1 MRNPLARFLPKTP
14 APTKQLEVT
23 EKSWPLY
30 FGGGTIQSNWPVNWW
45 QAGKDPTGNNSTAIV
60 HACVDAYAQTIATL
74 PAYHHRYAADHTRER
89 ITTSAASRTVL
100 RPNSYQTRSDIY
112 LNAVKSLMLRGNAYI
127 YGVRNDRNEIAAM
140 HQLHPM
146 NTQPY
151 IDAET
156 KSVFYA
162 TGDNPLVGDIDYMI
176 PARDICHI
184 RLYCPNHP
192 LVGVSPITNAAATI
206 AANSAITNQQA
217 LFFANM
223 SRPSGV
229 LSTDQ
234 KLTKD
239 QMLQLRAA
247 WEEQS
252 KGINTGGIP
261 VLGGGMKWSQM
272 AISSQDA
279 QLVEAFKMTVEDVAR
294 AFRVPLPLVG
304 DQSQST
310 YNNVEQLIAHWLSGG
325 LGFVL
330 DHVENN
336 LDRFFNLPITE
347 KIEFDADMLLRTDFQ
362 ARVESYSKS
371 ITSGLMAPNEARAR
385 FAGLPSVPHGDKP
398 IVQQQMVPLG
408 WTETQPQETPAPA
421 PAPEPEL
428 DEEEQRGATIHYL
441 KKAMSNHG

>member
-1 MRNPLARFLPKTP
+1 
-14 APTKQLEVT
+14 
-23 EKSWPLY
+23 
-30 FGGGTIQSNWPVNWW
+30 
-45 QAGKDPTGNNSTAIV
+45 
-60 HACVDAYAQTIATL
+60 
-74 PAYHHRYAADHTRER
+74 
-89 ITTSAASRTVL
+89 
-100 RPNSYQTRSDIY
+100 
-112 LNAVKSLMLRGNAYI
+112 
-127 YGVRNDRNEIAAM
+127 
-140 HQLHPM
+140 
-146 NTQPY
+146 
-151 IDAET
+151 
-156 KSVFYA
+156 
-162 TGDNPLVGDIDYMI
+162 MI

-408 WTETQPQETPAPA
+408 WTESQ
-421 PAPEPEL
+421 PAPEPPEPAPVTEPPL